1 MMVTMTARLDRNA
14 KMANGMWTTVKVIS
28 LAYTDLT
35 PIALRI
41 HEGRQSE
48 DCSSLEVVPFVNEL
62 FELPLVSLRSVSL
75 ISKFM
80 MVVDS

>member
-14 KMANGMWTTVKVIS
+14 KMANGMWTTVRVIS

-35 PIALRI
+35 PIASRI

-48 DCSSLEVVPFVNEL
+48 DCSWLEVMPFDNEL
-62 FELPLVSLRSVSL
+62 LKLPLVSLGNVSL

-80 MVVDS
+80 MAVDS